1 LSLLL
6 DALKEAEKSRK
17 ELKATDETDSPAEN
31 QEIFLDLDIDQLES
45 NNPESSNLDTD
56 IEEPEPDLP
65 QAKGSLNELSQ
76 EKSQEQQ
83 FAPQGLAFNQAT
95 TAPNAS
101 EPLNTGSETTPSPSS
116 RQVLDEKLPIESTP
130 KEATGS
136 EATPPT
142 EEKKSPVPATRPKIE
157 NRPRVAA
164 SVFKNQEPV
173 SSQPEPQQKSRVL
186 ILLLLLLLVLTGLI
200 GMYFILSAESEP
212 AFPQPRYNIQHE
224 STAQVMKTSS
234 SPKEMQE
241 PISSSAPSTI
251 NTPSTINIPSTMEK
265 NQAAS
270 VSSDQVSSNKPEPS
284 LTNTITPAFESQTET
299 NQSMLDRAAEDKSP
313 VPSDSHISSNKPSK
327 TSSKSGIQISKRKL
341 SPRSQSSLT
350 AAKKA
355 LISGNLESAET
366 AYRRALKESPG
377 NITAMSSLASLL
389 VQQGRIQEAQVLFLK
404 TLERDP
410 ENLIAKTGL
419 INIRAANPSNLAAGS
434 ELKQLLIEH
443 PKQAHLHASL
453 GNFYAQRNEWPAAQV
468 AYFEA
473 FALDSTSPDYAFNLA
488 ISLDQI
494 GKPEIAAN
502 YYKKAIELFGNSP
515 SQFNRA
521 DAERRLEELKGL
533 NEPKGLNQLEGTAP

>member
-17 ELKATDETDSPAEN
+17 ELKATDEPGSPAEN
-31 QEIFLDLDIDQLES
+31 QEIFLDLDI
-45 NNPESSNLDTD
+45 
-56 IEEPEPDLP
+56 EEPEQDLS
-65 QAKGSLNELSQ
+65 QTKGSHDEQPQ
-76 EKSQEQQ
+76 EKPQEQES
-83 FAPQGLAFNQAT
+83 APQNSAPNQAT
-95 TAPNAS
+95 TQATTTPDIS
-101 EPLNTGSETTPSPSS
+101 EPLNKDSETTPSPNS
-116 RQVLDEKLPIESTP
+116 RLELDEEPYIESTP
-130 KEATGS
+130 KETTGS
-136 EATPPT
+136 KATPPT
-142 EEKKSPVPATRPKIE
+142 EEKKSPIPATRPKIE

-164 SVFKNQEPV
+164 SVFKNQEPI
-173 SSQPEPQQKSRVL
+173 SSQTEPQQKSRVL
-186 ILLLLLLLVLTGLI
+186 ILLLLLLLVLTGFV

-212 AFPQPRYNIQHE
+212 TFPQPRYNTQHE
-224 STAQVMKTSS
+224 SITQVVGTGS
-234 SPKEMQE
+234 SPKEIQT
-241 PISSSAPSTI
+241 PASSIAPSTI
-251 NTPSTINIPSTMEK
+251 NTPSTTEE

-270 VSSDQVSSNKPEPS
+270 ITSDQVSPNKPEPV
-284 LTNTITPAFESQTET
+284 LTNTITPAFENQAAT
-299 NQSMLDRAAEDKSP
+299 NQAILDRSTEDKSP
-313 VPSDSHISSNKPSK
+313 VSSDRQISSNKPSK
-327 TSSKSGIQISKRKL
+327 ASSKPGIQISKRKL

-350 AAKKA
+350 AAKQA

-389 VQQGRIQEAQVLFLK
+389 VQQGRVQEAQILFLK
-404 TLERDP
+404 TLEKDP

-419 INIRAANPSNLAAGS
+419 INIRAAGPSNLSAGS

-453 GNFYAQRNEWPAAQV
+453 GNFHAQRSEWPAAQA

-502 YYKKAIELFGNSP
+502 YYKKAIELFGSRP
-515 SQFNRA
+515 SQFSRA
-521 DAERRLEELKGL
+521 DAERRLEELKGFNEL
-533 NEPKGLNQLEGTAP
+533 NGLKQLEGTAP